1 MFYATALPHSSC
13 KTILPCLFFGEKIPS
28 CEIVLIATILLC
40 RIHQLSHVRKEIKI
54 QTNAGMF
61 PNGERFVNASVS
73 LWEVC
78 KCTSISLWINVSVYI
93 CESRDIYVWISK
105 HISEP
110 LDIYL
115 WITKYICESRF
126 VRLNRVLF
134 VCDSRFVCLNR
145 VSFVCELWNKSNSIL
160 CSVVEWSLC
169 VHLFPDQRWSCSA
182 VSWCQQALEPIG
194 LTRVNGKTYWGE

>member
-115 WITKYICESRF
+115 WITKYICESRDCRINSTQF
-126 VRLNRVLF
+126 RSRVYMNRNTKYIPKTNQLRPRHTMTFWSTFYDVRGNVVHGRWNCARRAL
-134 VCDSRFVCLNR
+134 
-145 VSFVCELWNKSNSIL
+145 CE
-160 CSVVEWSLC
+160 
-169 VHLFPDQRWSCSA
+169 
-182 VSWCQQALEPIG
+182 SWWTL
-194 LTRVNGKTYWGE
+194 